1 MDLVLDLAQAIE
13 ESAPSG
19 AVRLRIAK
27 VTAVNSDGRLQTDL
41 TGAAW
46 IRRNTNAATFA
57 VDDRVLVLQQGALV
71 AVLCRVGGN
80 LGEGN
85 SRTLTFAATLS
96 PGAST
101 SWDVTYRVTLTG
113 NVTTLNVPTG
123 GQTGDRVKFIFTQ
136 DGTGGRT
143 VAFAAGYKANWTP
156 TTTANKINV
165 IAFEYNGTNW
175 VQTAT
180 ATNL

>member
-1 MDLVLDLAQAIE
+1 MDLIADLAQAID
-13 ESAPSG
+13 ESGPAG
-19 AVRLRIAK
+19 VLRLRIAK
-27 VTAVNSDGRLQTDL
+27 VTSVNGDGRLQTDL
-41 TGAAW
+41 TGTAL

-57 VDDRVLVLQQGALV
+57 VNDRVLVLQQGGTAI
-71 AVLCRVGGN
+71 VLCRVSGP

-85 SRTLTFAATLS
+85 SRTLTYAATLS

-101 SWDVTYRVTLTG
+101 SWDVTYRVALTG

-123 GQTGDRVKFIFTQ
+123 GQAGDRVRFIFTQ
-136 DGTGGRT
+136 DATGGRT
-143 VAFAAGYKANWTP
+143 VTFAAGYKANWTP

-165 IAFEYNGTNW
+165 ISFEYDGTNW
-175 VQTAT
+175 VQTGT